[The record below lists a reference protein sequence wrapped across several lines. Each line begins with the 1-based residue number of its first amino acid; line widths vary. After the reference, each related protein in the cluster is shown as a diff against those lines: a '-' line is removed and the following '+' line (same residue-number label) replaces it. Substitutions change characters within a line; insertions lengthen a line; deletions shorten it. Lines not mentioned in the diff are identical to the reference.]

1 MHSVIN
7 GKIDP
12 QTAQSKERISTF
24 YLTDLSSIY
33 VVVVIDSVFG
43 PSSTSIFNN
52 IAGSAFAGTGAR
64 MFAGIVNLDAVYFIA
79 YTDAHTSAGIDNLNA
94 VDSIAVVANAIEVA
108 ADDID
113 VTVHA
118 TQVAVDSIAV
128 TADSHC
134 CYCGFQLLL
143 LRITIAVFSCEHL
156 LSDTGTVESLVLV
169 CKKQSQIMLGF

>member
-12 QTAQSKERISTF
+12 QTAQLKEKISTF
-24 YLTDLSSIY
+24 FLADLSSIY
-33 VVVVIDSVFG
+33 IVVVIDSVFG
-43 PSSTSIFNN
+43 TSSTSIFNN

-64 MFAGIVNLDAVYFIA
+64 TFAGIVNLDAVYFIA
-79 YTDAHTSAGIDNLNA
+79 CTDARTSAGIDNLNA

-108 ADDID
+108 AAKIYVAADDMD

-118 TQVAVDSIAV
+118 TKVSVDSIAV

-134 CYCGFQLLL
+134 CYCGFLLLL
-143 LRITIAVFSCEHL
+143 LRIFIAVTADSHCRFQL
-156 LSDTGTVESLVLV
+156 
-169 CKKQSQIMLGF
+169 